1 MSSTVPAVLLDIRDW
16 VPRRRHVARRP
27 SPLPRALYVHTSR
40 HTVVRSR
47 VIASY
52 KVPSYPGQWN
62 VSRGSYSTSA
72 SLGLHAFSAAGRG
85 LASQPSRAQLAST
98 TIYLRHYGPIVGVVT
113 RALCGLMQQRSFG
126 VRRFDASRH
135 ERLVACAMRRVA
147 TQTVTLRPVW
157 NIYRMQTHVHRT
169 YGCVLYVRGTC
180 SGEPFSQ
187 RGESEFVSP
196 LLRKACLAR
205 F

>member
-1 MSSTVPAVLLDIRDW
+1 MVVSKLDLWLVYVITDVNFDDDALDRCRVSELEALLGMETNQLVKLSSEMLQRL
-16 VPRRRHVARRP
+16 
-27 SPLPRALYVHTSR
+27 
-40 HTVVRSR
+40 VRSW
-47 VIASY
+47 VT
-52 KVPSYPGQWN
+52 GW
-62 VSRGSYSTSA
+62 
-72 SLGLHAFSAAGRG
+72 GRLVLSNQG
-85 LASQPSRAQLAST
+85 
-98 TIYLRHYGPIVGVVT
+98 GV
-113 RALCGLMQQRSFG
+113 CGLMQQRSFG

-196 LLRKACLAR
+196 LLRKARSAR